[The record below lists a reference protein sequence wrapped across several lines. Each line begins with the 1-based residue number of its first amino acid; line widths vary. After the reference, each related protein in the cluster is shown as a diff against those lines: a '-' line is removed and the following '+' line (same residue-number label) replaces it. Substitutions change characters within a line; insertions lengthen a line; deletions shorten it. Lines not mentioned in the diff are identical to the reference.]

1 MKEVVSRSCLSAED
15 VFLCDFVILNEDL
28 LSNSVVVSASTKIL
42 SSKILIDELFAS
54 LCDKVPVGN
63 HRYVEEHVSAVD

>member
-1 MKEVVSRSCLSAED
+1 MCDCVWTSCSESHFCNFMIFD
-15 VFLCDFVILNEDL
+15 EDL
-28 LSNSVVVSASTKIL
+28 LSNSVVVSASTNIL

-54 LCDKVPVGN
+54 LCDKVPVSN

>member
-1 MKEVVSRSCLSAED
+1 MD
-15 VFLCDFVILNEDL
+15 TCDCVWTICSESHFCNFVIFDKDL
-28 LSNSVVVSASTKIL
+28 LSNSIIVSASTKIL

-63 HRYVEEHVSAVD
+63 HRYVKEHVSAVD